1 MALFSEKGT
10 KLSLNCDHPHIKM
23 CANRKLHRRKM
34 ESEYC
39 SDIFL
44 FNFVFSAA
52 NLLLNFISSHPVLEY
67 EIKSVANFVNFS
79 LPR

>member
-1 MALFSEKGT
+1 
-10 KLSLNCDHPHIKM
+10 M
-23 CANRKLHRRKM
+23 CKQEITQKENGVRILLGF
-34 ESEYC
+34 
-39 SDIFL
+39 FL